1 MTVSSPSGGAA
12 PASAGAGS
20 SAQATASPS
29 ALRQQTLRVV
39 VSFVS
44 GLLFA
49 LGLGIS
55 GMVRPEKVIGF
66 LDVTGNWDPALI
78 GVMVGGI
85 LSYALI
91 HALYK
96 GKTRPLFEEDWRHIP
111 RIGRDL
117 PVNAVIGNVLFGAG
131 WALAGYCPGPAIVSL
146 SSGQQSVL
154 IFVAAMLSGLLVYEV
169 WERRRA
175 RA

>member
-1 MTVSSPSGGAA
+1 MRMSSST
-12 PASAGAGS
+12 SA
-20 SAQATASPS
+20 AQAAEVGQE
-29 ALRQQTLRVV
+29 RLRVF

-66 LDVTGNWDPALI
+66 LDVTGNWDPSLI

-91 HALYK
+91 HALYR
-96 GKTRPLFEEDWRHIP
+96 GKTRPLFEQDWRHMP
-111 RIGRDL
+111 RVGRDL
-117 PVNAVIGNVLFGAG
+117 PVQAVIGNVLFGAG
-131 WALAGYCPGPAIVSL
+131 WALAGYCPGPALVSL
-146 SSGQQSVL
+146 SSGHASAL
-154 IFVAAMLSGLLVYEV
+154 IFGASMVVGLFLFEL
-169 WERRRA
+169 WERSRSRA
-175 RA
+175 

>member
-1 MTVSSPSGGAA
+1 MTVSAPSDGAA
-12 PASAGAGS
+12 HASDGQGAAS
-20 SAQATASPS
+20 LSAAR
-29 ALRQQTLRVV
+29 LRAVRVV

-49 LGLGIS
+49 IGLGIS

-91 HALYK
+91 HALYTS
-96 GKTRPLFEEDWRHIP
+96 KTRPLFEEDWRHIP

-117 PVNAVIGNVLFGAG
+117 PVNAVVGNVLFGAG
-131 WALAGYCPGPAIVSL
+131 WALAGYCPGPAIVSV

-154 IFVAAMLSGLLVYEV
+154 IFVGAMLGGLLLYEF
-169 WERRRA
+169 WERSRA
-175 RA
+175 